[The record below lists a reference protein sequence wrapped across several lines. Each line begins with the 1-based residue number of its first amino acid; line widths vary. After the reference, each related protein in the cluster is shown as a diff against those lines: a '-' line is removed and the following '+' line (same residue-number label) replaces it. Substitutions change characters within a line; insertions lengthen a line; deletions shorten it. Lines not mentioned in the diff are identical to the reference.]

1 MRTLTDVFAPGT
13 PALPEGLRT
22 LQVSPARFVEPG
34 MTVHA
39 NFTFRNLGG
48 GTATGF
54 RVRFR
59 LPEGLTYLVGT
70 ARVDE
75 TPIDEHGGLTS
86 LLQSSGASIGDV
98 PAGGERRISLAYSV
112 APTIENGTPISIQ
125 AAIASFEV
133 PLIGSNIVRLVVRS
147 RPMLQGSG
155 TRLSLAPIREALP
168 GAELAL
174 GVQIHNSGQSS
185 AHDVIVL
192 LPVPAHTSYVAQSA
206 RVDGRASA
214 AAAHDEP
221 FGVARPTIVAPTLGP
236 GATLDVAYR
245 VRVDAAL
252 EDATP
257 IVARASICTQELPE
271 FALPGVTIKIPSK
284 PSFAGDDTAF
294 RVECDDEVMPG
305 QRVRLTLRARNVG
318 SARARG
324 VKCKL
329 ALPDGLVVSPGTRC
343 VDGAPAV
350 DRDRDPGLFEIGD
363 LEPNCGVDVSLS
375 AVVRS
380 PVADGHEFALAARVE
395 WATGERHF
403 ERTVTVRSAPAF
415 PGAFNGID
423 REAGRA
429 LTPGE
434 PAPLRVRLE
443 NLGTDAA
450 TDARLQLEID
460 PGLER
465 VRLMEGDG
473 ELTIG
478 DDGTVVL
485 GTLEPNARR
494 TLRIDAV
501 VAGAIADAS
510 SLRVRATLRTAQL
523 PEVDLGSAAYVVASR
538 PRFSAEASQLA
549 PESTDLLRPN
559 RTVACRLTLVNEGTD
574 RGRDVRVRLQLPD
587 ELRLESVEGA
597 SRDGDTVIFGEIAA
611 GGAEEAVVNVRLMG
625 AIGIG
630 DVLEV
635 GARVTGMNVVPFS
648 LIPMQLVTHAEA
660 AFGEGASLTS
670 LPAETVDAGEDI
682 IYTLAVRN
690 CGDGAAKRVTIRLDA
705 PTNAVYAPGTTTV
718 NDVPLLDFA
727 GTSPLLVSNG
737 LSLADVGPGVEV
749 IARLRAIVNTPLPAG
764 SVIDTRATVTWDD
777 APELIV
783 RADAVRVRSSAALPI
798 VDPALPFAV
807 LDAAAGRI
815 APHPYASTHDAL
827 PGETTYIALPP
838 ATTVRSNGAHPN
850 GHAVTEASRVALAP
864 APNGAPVATI
874 DSIEL
879 ALDLPAERLD
889 WIVEYLEEA
898 RFPGLIGHLMV
909 ARALFPTRTGNA
921 DADAQ
926 LQSFGDVLGELVDR
940 LFIKLR
946 RPDAVPTRDD
956 LETES
961 LRASLR
967 TALAALAHDSA
978 TAPLDDGGLQLR
990 GSVEREQIDE
1000 FIAALE
1006 REKLVTAAPWRA
1018 IVALLGTSLRR
1029 DGVTL
1034 ADVGP
1039 YRDALEAAL
1048 AGLAELSPAAF
1059 EAALHEPSAVEL
1071 AVEREALLR
1080 ALAQQRTV
1088 PA

>member
-75 TPIDEHGGLTS
+75 TPIDEDGGLTS

-147 RPMLQGSG
+147 RPTLQGSG

-206 RVDGRASA
+206 RVDGRAPA
-214 AAAHDEP
+214 AVAHDEP
-221 FGVARPTIVAPTLGP
+221 FGIARPTIVAPTLGP

-294 RVECDDEVMPG
+294 RVECDDEVAPG

-429 LTPGE
+429 LSPGE
-434 PAPLRVRLE
+434 PAPFRVRLE

-523 PEVDLGSAAYVVASR
+523 PDVDLGSAAYVVASR
-538 PRFSAEASQLA
+538 PRFSADASQLA

-625 AIGIG
+625 TIGIG

-648 LIPMQLVTHAEA
+648 LTPMQLVTHAEA
-660 AFGEGASLTS
+660 AFGEGASLTT

-682 IYTLAVRN
+682 MYTLAVRN

-764 SVIDTRATVTWDD
+764 SVIDTRASVTWDD

-807 LDAAAGRI
+807 LDAAAGRA
-815 APHPYASTHDAL
+815 APNPYASAHDAL

-838 ATTVRSNGAHPN
+838 ATPVHANGSHPN
-850 GHAVTEASRVALAP
+850 GRAVTEEPRAALAS
-864 APNGAPVATI
+864 APVATI
-874 DSIEL
+874 EPIEL
-879 ALDLPAERLD
+879 VLDLPAERLD

-909 ARALFPTRTGNA
+909 ARALFPNRAASA
-921 DADAQ
+921 DAGAQ

-956 LETES
+956 LETETM
-961 LRASLR
+961 RASLR
-967 TALAALAHDSA
+967 TTLAALANDPA
-978 TAPLDDGGLQLR
+978 ADRLGDAGLQLR
-990 GSVEREQIDE
+990 GSVDRERLDA
-1000 FIAALE
+1000 FADALE

-1018 IVALLGTSLRR
+1018 IAALLGTSLRR
-1029 DGVTL
+1029 DGVTI
-1034 ADVGP
+1034 ADFRP

-1048 AGLAELSPAAF
+1048 TALAELSPAAF

>member
-112 APTIENGTPISIQ
+112 AQTIENGTPISIQ

-147 RPMLQGSG
+147 RPVLQGSG

-206 RVDGRASA
+206 RVDGRAA
-214 AAAHDEP
+214 TAAAHDEP
-221 FGVARPTIVAPTLGP
+221 FGIARPTIVAPALGP

-245 VRVDAAL
+245 VRVDSAL
-252 EDATP
+252 DDSTP
-257 IVARASICTQELPE
+257 IVARASVCTQELPE

-284 PSFAGDDTAF
+284 PSFAGDDTVF
-294 RVECDDEVMPG
+294 RVECEDEVAPG

-329 ALPDGLVVSPGTRC
+329 TLPEGLAVSAGTRC
-343 VDGAPAV
+343 IDGAPAV

-380 PVADGHEFALAARVE
+380 PIADGHEFPLAARVE
-395 WATGERHF
+395 WTTGERHF

-429 LTPGE
+429 LAPGE
-434 PAPLRVRLE
+434 PAPFRVRLE
-443 NLGTDAA
+443 NLGSDAA

-494 TLRIDAV
+494 MLRIDAV
-501 VAGAIADAS
+501 VAGAIADAA

-523 PEVDLGSAAYVVASR
+523 PEIDLGAAAYVVASR
-538 PRFSAEASQLA
+538 PRFSAEHSQLA
-549 PESTDLLRPN
+549 PESAELVRPN
-559 RTVACRLTLVNEGTD
+559 STIACRLTLANEGTD

-587 ELRLESVEGA
+587 ELRLESVDGG
-597 SRDGDTVIFGEIAA
+597 SRDGDGVIFGDIAA
-611 GGAEEAVVNVRLMG
+611 GETEEAVVHLRLIG
-625 AIGIG
+625 PIGIG

-635 GARVTGMNVVPFS
+635 GSRVTGMNVVPFS
-648 LIPMQLVTHAEA
+648 LAPMQIVTHAEA
-660 AFGEGASLTS
+660 AFGDGASLTS
-670 LPAETVDAGEDI
+670 LPSEAVESGEDI
-682 IYTLAVRN
+682 IYTLALRN
-690 CGDGAAKRVTIRLDA
+690 CGDGAAKRVTLRLDA

-718 NDVPLLDFA
+718 NDIPLLDFA

-783 RADAVRVRSSAALPI
+783 RAEPVRVRSSAALPI

-807 LDAAAGRI
+807 LDAAAGRA
-815 APHPYASTHDAL
+815 APHPYASAHDPL

-838 ATTVRSNGAHPN
+838 ATAVHTNGSHPN
-850 GHAVTEASRVALAP
+850 GHAVGEASRVALASVP
-864 APNGAPVATI
+864 MASIATI
-874 DSIEL
+874 EPIAL

-909 ARALFPTRTGNA
+909 ARALFPNRAGNA
-921 DADAQ
+921 AAAAQ

-946 RPDAVPTRDD
+946 RPDAVLTRED
-956 LETES
+956 LETETM
-961 LRASLR
+961 RASLR
-967 TALAALAHDSA
+967 TLLGALANDDASDRLDDTGLRLDGAIAHDR
-978 TAPLDDGGLQLR
+978 LDAFAD
-990 GSVEREQIDE
+990 
-1000 FIAALE
+1000 ALE

-1018 IVALLGTSLRR
+1018 IAALLGTSLRR
-1029 DGVTL
+1029 DGVTI
-1034 ADVGP
+1034 ADFRP

-1048 AGLAELSPAAF
+1048 AGLADLSPAAF

-1088 PA
+1088 VA